1 MADITEIIEES
12 AVQLEIVESGGG
24 QIEIV
29 DTSSTQI
36 EIVETTLDSSDLDI
50 STQTNTL
57 VVETTTDS
65 TNVDIIV
72 DPSTIVETTTTTN
85 TIEITEN
92 QVIFQ
97 TGSTFI
103 NYYNSESVSSSIT
116 SSFALRA
123 ENAATAS
130 YILNPVVGETVKFQ
144 TQSNSNS
151 SSLLNLVI
159 KDYSNDVSVNVKG
172 GSLEL
177 TFGSPSLPTISDI
190 NVESFDTNRFD
201 LVNDSYIL
209 TPQFDLNGTTF
220 IKGMLSSSTNGIVEF
235 TENSSIT
242 ISQETF
248 PTYATGS
255 HTFTINIITQL
266 ADNSQL
272 TISTDKVLTLNKLN
286 PSSPTI
292 TNINYSITE
301 DAYRDSQ
308 SEIEE
313 GATGSIVWTL
323 TSGLVNGSN
332 GWVGAT
338 PQYNSHNT
346 TLPVSILSTITTGTV
361 EQYWNSSTNNS
372 IQDFHTGSVSRTWDR
387 VRSLRYASSLI
398 ESYTI
403 TQLQNLPNWPGTIKY
418 GHNTQEEVS
427 SQIISFTP
435 PSSGEYLYIV
445 YDNILGSLT
454 KIINQDSNQDE
465 ISVFNSSTLLN
476 YRVYRTTSKK
486 NIVLTYKVEF

>member
-292 TNINYSITE
+292 TNIIRISK
-301 DAYRDSQ
+301 
-308 SEIEE
+308 
-313 GATGSIVWTL
+313 
-323 TSGLVNGSN
+323 
-332 GWVGAT
+332 WV
-338 PQYNSHNT
+338 
-346 TLPVSILSTITTGTV
+346 
-361 EQYWNSSTNNS
+361 
-372 IQDFHTGSVSRTWDR
+372 
-387 VRSLRYASSLI
+387 
-398 ESYTI
+398 
-403 TQLQNLPNWPGTIKY
+403 
-418 GHNTQEEVS
+418 
-427 SQIISFTP
+427 
-435 PSSGEYLYIV
+435 
-445 YDNILGSLT
+445 
-454 KIINQDSNQDE
+454 
-465 ISVFNSSTLLN
+465 
-476 YRVYRTTSKK
+476 
-486 NIVLTYKVEF
+486 